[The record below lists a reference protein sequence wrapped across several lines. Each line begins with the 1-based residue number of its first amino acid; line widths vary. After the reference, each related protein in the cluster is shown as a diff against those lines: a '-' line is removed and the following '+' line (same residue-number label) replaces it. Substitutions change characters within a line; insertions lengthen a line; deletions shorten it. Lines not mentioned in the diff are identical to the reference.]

1 MPGKTATAYP
11 SRKMKKALHL
21 TEEEALALL
30 ELCIYSEK
38 EDNPLRS
45 EVMAKVGELCREFIR
60 PELLEAYEEM
70 ETDGSADPD
79 FFQCDVPCNTTIDK
93 TPLDRFINR
102 QMAQSVCA

>member
-1 MPGKTATAYP
+1 MPGKTAQAYP
-11 SRKMKKALHL
+11 SRKMQKALHL

-60 PELLEAYEEM
+60 PDLLENYNEN
-70 ETDGSADPD
+70 DRNGSADSEL
-79 FFQCDVPCNTTIDK
+79 FQCDAPCNTPLDN

-102 QMAQSVCA
+102 MVQASACA